1 MFAAARG
8 GRRWRLLRRRR
19 LIETAD
25 EPREGGPIIATPR
38 ASHTLS
44 GSAWAPFRHRVYAV
58 VWTATVVSN
67 TGAWMYSAAAAWLMT
82 ELTDDPLLV
91 SLVQVATSLPMFLF
105 ALVAGAMT
113 DIVDKRRYLIAVEI
127 GILLVSA
134 IFATLVTLDMVTAPL
149 LLVFMFIAATGSAF
163 DAPAWQA
170 IVPMLV
176 PREDLQAAVASNSVG
191 VNISR
196 AIGPAMSGI
205 VTAAFGIAAPFWL
218 DACSNLATI
227 GALSWWRP
235 QVSHKRRLP
244 VERLASAIR
253 VGVRYARNNPPLRA
267 TLVRAVAFFLF
278 ASAYWALL
286 PLLARSQITGG
297 AEVYGVLLGAIGVG
311 AVAGAFALARLKAKL
326 GPDRLAVAAT
336 VGTAIALVLYAVAQ
350 TVAIALV
357 ASLVAGACWIA
368 AISTFN
374 VSAQLALPDW
384 VRGRGLAI
392 YVTVFFGALTV
403 GSALWGEIAVH
414 LGLPSTHLIAAI
426 GALIC
431 ISLTRRAHLHA
442 AAGLDLTP
450 SMHWPTPVV
459 VDQLQPDAGPVM
471 VMIEYDVRPDQ
482 RNAFIDAMDAVA
494 RERRRDGAYAWGLY
508 DDTANVDRLVE
519 TFLVESWMEHLRQH
533 QRVTKAD
540 EMLQTRAY
548 RYLRK
553 APVVTHLVNSE
564 AIEHETKARPA
575 E

>member
-1 MFAAARG
+1 
-8 GRRWRLLRRRR
+8 
-19 LIETAD
+19 
-25 EPREGGPIIATPR
+25 
-38 ASHTLS
+38 
-44 GSAWAPFRHRVYAV
+44 
-58 VWTATVVSN
+58 
-67 TGAWMYSAAAAWLMT
+67 MYSAAAAWLMT
-82 ELTDDPLLV
+82 ELTSDPLLV

-113 DIVDKRRYLIAVEI
+113 DIVDKRRYLIGVEI
-127 GILLVSA
+127 GILVVTA
-134 IFATLVTLDMVTAPL
+134 IFATLVMFDAVTAPL
-149 LLVFMFIAATGSAF
+149 LLVFMFIVATGNAF

-176 PREDLQAAVASNSVG
+176 PREDLQGAIAANSVG

-196 AIGPAMSGI
+196 AIGPALSGI
-205 VTAAFGIAAPFWL
+205 VTAAFGISAPFWL

-227 GALSWWRP
+227 GALRWWRP
-235 QVSHKRRLP
+235 DASRKRRLP
-244 VERLASAIR
+244 AERLASAIR

-286 PLLARSQITGG
+286 PLLARSQIAGG
-297 AEVYGVLLGAIGVG
+297 AEIYGVLLGAIGVG
-311 AVAGAFALARLKAKL
+311 AVVGAFSLARLKAKL

-336 VGTAIALVLYAVAQ
+336 VGTAIALVLYAIARD
-350 TVAIALV
+350 VAIGLI

-403 GSALWGEIAVH
+403 GSALWGEVAGR
-414 LGLPSTHLIAAI
+414 LGLPFAHLLAAV
-426 GALIC
+426 GALVC
-431 ISLTRRAHLHA
+431 IPLTRRAHLHA

-459 VDQLQPDAGPVM
+459 VDQLQPEAGPVM
-471 VMIEYDVRPDQ
+471 VMIEYDVQPEHRD
-482 RNAFIDAMDAVA
+482 AFIDAMDAVA

-508 DDTANVDRLVE
+508 GDTAKVDRLVE
-519 TFLVESWMEHLRQH
+519 TFLVESWIEHLRQH

-540 EMLQTRAY
+540 EVLQTRAY
-548 RYLRK
+548 RCLRG
-553 APVVTHLVNSE
+553 APVVTHLVNTEVMELGTNASVGPE
-564 AIEHETKARPA
+564 K
-575 E
+575 